1 MLFSDKIAEEIIA
14 AAVARGELDNLPGQG
29 KPLVL
34 DDTSAIPKELRAG
47 YRILKNAGYL
57 PPEMA
62 LHSEIN
68 QIEDLMRLAQCDN
81 EKTRLVVR
89 LSLLKSQL

>member
-1 MLFSDKIAEEIIA
+1 MLFSDKIAEELIA

-47 YRILKNAGYL
+47 YRI
-57 PPEMA
+57 
-62 LHSEIN
+62 
-68 QIEDLMRLAQCDN
+68 
-81 EKTRLVVR
+81 
-89 LSLLKSQL
+89 